1 LAKLPQDH
9 VLDGE
14 DWAKLSTGWTARD
27 EGIAVL
33 PSYILHTCRNR
44 KVVMSRLINPIAEM
58 ESSLI
63 SNRGKKLPLDA
74 GSLIEFLK
82 SFFDRSA
89 GLSVAL

>member
-1 LAKLPQDH
+1 MPQDH
-9 VLDGE
+9 VPE
-14 DWAKLSTGWTARD
+14 RKDWTKLSTGRTGRD

-33 PSYILHTCRNR
+33 PSYILHICRNR

-58 ESSLI
+58 EFSLI

-74 GSLIEFLK
+74 GSLNEFLK